1 MFDNKWIT
9 SQVCFVLSCFF
20 GMGKDGMCL
29 FIKVW
34 NTPEWLDWSSYED
47 VVMEN
52 IVCTVVQNQYIMRQR
67 SNENKE
73 KYQSGDY

>member
-1 MFDNKWIT
+1 MFDNKWTT

-52 IVCTVVQNQYIMRQR
+52 IVCTVVVI
-67 SNENKE
+67 ST
-73 KYQSGDY
+73 